1 MASKSKTYELAL
13 KIAGKVD
20 SSLKKSCLAAAKDVN
35 TLSASVQK
43 VSGKA
48 AKAMATATS
57 AAITAITVD
66 AAKKAIEFESTMADV
81 AKVVDGL
88 RDQNGAFTKSYYE
101 MSDALLNMSKNI
113 PMTADALGQIM
124 ASAGQAGIAS
134 EDLTKFTETAAKMG
148 VAFDTTAEQAGEWMA
163 TWRTALNLSQTQVT
177 ALGDQLNY
185 LGNTTS
191 ENVLKLSEVV
201 TRVGALGQTAGLSAG
216 EVAALAASMPG
227 VTAEISAT
235 GIKSM
240 MIAMTAGASAT
251 SNQAAVLQQL
261 GFTASDMANRMQTDA
276 KGAIIDLLGAIK
288 QLPAAEQTAALSQYF
303 GKESVSSIA
312 PLLKNLGYLQQQFA
326 KVGDAA
332 AYSGSM
338 EAEYAVRA
346 DTTANKLQLMQNK
359 LAALQVQIG
368 NKILPYVNDAL
379 DDLSA
384 NALPKAEK
392 TLGFIIPKVAKMLG
406 FMLEHSSALI
416 NIGLGITAVVGISKT
431 FKAVSTAYKGATA
444 AVKLLRAAQ
453 LKTKIATVALT
464 AQIRAH
470 TFAMKASA
478 AASKAAAKA
487 QKAFAAGMKFIKSP
501 VGIAVIAITAL
512 ITAGVWLYKN
522 WDTVKAKAAQLGAK
536 ISGIWTKINTAVT
549 TAIAAISSRFPALGA
564 VLSGLWKSVQDVWG
578 NIKAI
583 FSNIIGFIDNV
594 FSGNWSAAWGNIVA
608 IFGNVFGALAN
619 IAKAPINAV
628 ISVINMVL
636 SKINEMKI
644 SIPDWVPG
652 VGGKTLGFNIP
663 QIPMLATG
671 GIATAPT
678 LAMVGEGGEPEAV
691 LPLSK
696 LAQLL
701 DDWVKKPKPGSAG
714 GGDSIVF
721 SPVFNFYGGTPS
733 REEAM
738 EAGRVSFAEFKRLY
752 RRMKDEERRKQFSPA
767 KEGKG

>member
-101 MSDALLNMSKNI
+101 MSDALLNMSKSI

-163 TWRTALNLSQTQVT
+163 VWRTALNLSQTQVT

-191 ENVLKLSEVV
+191 ENALKLSEVV

-251 SNQAAVLQQL
+251 SKQAAVLQQL

-276 KGAIIDLLGAIK
+276 KGAIIDLLGTIK

-359 LAALQVQIG
+359 LAVLQVQIG

-392 TLGFIIPKVAKMLG
+392 TLGFIIPKVAKLLG

-453 LKTKIATVALT
+453 LKTKIATVAQT

-470 TFAMKASA
+470 TFAMRASA
-478 AASKAAAKA
+478 AASKAAAVA
-487 QKAFAAGMKFIKSP
+487 SKAFRAGLAFVTSP
-501 VGIAVIAITAL
+501 IGIAILAITAL
-512 ITAGVWLYKN
+512 IAAGVWLYKN

-594 FSGNWSAAWGNIVA
+594 FSGNWSAAWGNVVS
-608 IFGNVFGALAN
+608 IFGNVFGELAN

-701 DDWVKKPKPGSAG
+701 DDWDKKPKPGSAG
-714 GGDSIVF
+714 GGESIVF

-767 KEGKG
+767 

>member
-163 TWRTALNLSQTQVT
+163 TWRTALNLSQMQVT

-767 KEGKG
+767 

>member
-1 MASKSKTYELAL
+1 MANKSKTYELAL

-88 RDQNGAFTKSYYE
+88 RDENGAFTKSYYE
-101 MSDALLNMSKNI
+101 MSDALLNMSKSI

-134 EDLTKFTETAAKMG
+134 EDLAKFTETAAKMG
-148 VAFDTTAEQAGEWMA
+148 VAFDTTAEQAGDWMA

-191 ENVLKLSEVV
+191 ENALKLSEVV

-251 SNQAAVLQQL
+251 SKQAAVLQQL

-338 EAEYAVRA
+338 EEEYAVRA

-359 LAALQVQIG
+359 LAVLQVQIG

-392 TLGFIIPKVAKMLG
+392 TLGFIIPKVAKLLG

-453 LKTKIATVALT
+453 LKTKTATIALT
-464 AQIRAH
+464 AQTRAH
-470 TFAMKASA
+470 TFAMRASA
-478 AASKAAAKA
+478 AASKAAAVA
-487 QKAFAAGMKFIKSP
+487 SKAFRVGLAFVTSP
-501 VGIAVIAITAL
+501 IGIAILAITAL
-512 ITAGVWLYKN
+512 IAAGVWLYKN

-594 FSGNWSAAWGNIVA
+594 FSGNWSAAWGNVVS
-608 IFGNVFGALAN
+608 IFGNEFGALAN

-628 ISVINMVL
+628 ISIINMVL

-701 DDWVKKPKPGSAG
+701 DDWDKKPKPGSAG
-714 GGDSIVF
+714 GGESIVF

-767 KEGKG
+767 

>member
-66 AAKKAIEFESTMADV
+66 AAKKAIEFEGTMADV

-134 EDLTKFTETAAKMG
+134 EDLAKFTETAAKMG
-148 VAFDTTAEQAGEWMA
+148 VAFNTTAEQAGDWMA

-191 ENVLKLSEVV
+191 ENALKLSEVV

-251 SNQAAVLQQL
+251 SKQAAVLQQL

-359 LAALQVQIG
+359 LAVLQVQIG

-392 TLGFIIPKVAKMLG
+392 TLGFIIPKVAKLLG

-453 LKTKIATVALT
+453 LKTKTATIALT

-470 TFAMKASA
+470 TFAMRASA
-478 AASKAAAKA
+478 AASKAAAVA
-487 QKAFAAGMKFIKSP
+487 SKAFRAGLAFVTSP
-501 VGIAVIAITAL
+501 IGIAILAITAL
-512 ITAGVWLYKN
+512 IAAGVWLYKN

-594 FSGNWSAAWGNIVA
+594 FSGNWSAAWGNVVS
-608 IFGNVFGALAN
+608 IFGNVFGELAN

-701 DDWVKKPKPGSAG
+701 DDWDKKPKPSSAG
-714 GGDSIVF
+714 GGESIVF

-767 KEGKG
+767 

>member
-101 MSDALLNMSKNI
+101 MSDALLNMSKSI

-191 ENVLKLSEVV
+191 ENALKLSEVV

-251 SNQAAVLQQL
+251 SKQAAVLQQL

-326 KVGDAA
+326 KVGDAS

-359 LAALQVQIG
+359 LAVLQVQIG

-379 DDLSA
+379 DELSA
-384 NALPKAEK
+384 NVLPEVGAE
-392 TLGFIIPKVAKMLG
+392 LDVIVPNIINATKWLWD
-406 FMLEHSSALI
+406 HRSAVI
-416 NIGLGITAVVGISKT
+416 AVGIAIGGTVAISKGI
-431 FKAVSTAYKGATA
+431 STVTTIYKGATA

-453 LKTKIATVALT
+453 LKTKTATIALT

-470 TFAMKASA
+470 TFAMRASA
-478 AASKAAAKA
+478 AASKAAAVA
-487 QKAFAAGMKFIKSP
+487 SKAFRAGLAFVTSP
-501 VGIAVIAITAL
+501 IGIAILAITAL
-512 ITAGVWLYKN
+512 IAAGVWLYKN

-594 FSGNWSAAWGNIVA
+594 FSGNWSAAWGNVVS
-608 IFGNVFGALAN
+608 IFGNVFGELAN

-691 LPLSK
+691 LPLSQ

-701 DDWVKKPKPGSAG
+701 EDWEKKPKPGSAG
-714 GGDSIVF
+714 GGESIVF

-767 KEGKG
+767 

>member
-101 MSDALLNMSKNI
+101 MSDALLNMSKSI

-191 ENVLKLSEVV
+191 ENALKLSEVV

-251 SNQAAVLQQL
+251 SKQAAVLQQL

-359 LAALQVQIG
+359 LAVLQVQIG

-392 TLGFIIPKVAKMLG
+392 TLGFIIPKVAKLLG

-453 LKTKIATVALT
+453 LKTKTATIALT
-464 AQIRAH
+464 AQTRAH
-470 TFAMKASA
+470 TFAMRASA
-478 AASKAAAKA
+478 AASKAAAVA
-487 QKAFAAGMKFIKSP
+487 SKAFRAGLAFVTSP
-501 VGIAVIAITAL
+501 IGIAILAITAL
-512 ITAGVWLYKN
+512 IAAGVWLYKN

-594 FSGNWSAAWGNIVA
+594 FSGNWSAAWGNVVS
-608 IFGNVFGALAN
+608 IFGNVFGELAN

-701 DDWVKKPKPGSAG
+701 DDWDKKPKPSSAG
-714 GGDSIVF
+714 GGESIVF

-767 KEGKG
+767 

>member
-43 VSGKA
+43 TGRIA
-48 AKAMATATS
+48 AKAMAAVGTAV
-57 AAITAITVD
+57 ATV
-66 AAKKAIEFESTMADV
+66 AVASAKKAIEFESTMADV

-101 MSDALLNMSKNI
+101 MSDALLNMSKSI

-134 EDLTKFTETAAKMG
+134 EDLAKFTETAAKMG
-148 VAFDTTAEQAGEWMA
+148 VAFNTTAEQAGEWMA

-191 ENVLKLSEVV
+191 ENALKLSEVV

-251 SNQAAVLQQL
+251 SKQAAVLQQL
-261 GFTASDMANRMQTDA
+261 GFTVSDMANRMQTDA

-326 KVGDAA
+326 KVGDAS

-346 DTTANKLQLMQNK
+346 DTTANKLQLTQNK
-359 LAALQVQIG
+359 LAVLQVQIG

-379 DDLSA
+379 DELSA
-384 NALPKAEK
+384 NVLPEVGAE
-392 TLGFIIPKVAKMLG
+392 LDVIVPNIINATKWLWD
-406 FMLEHSSALI
+406 HRSAVI
-416 NIGLGITAVVGISKT
+416 AVGIAIGGTVAISKGI
-431 FKAVSTAYKGATA
+431 STVTTIYKGATA

-453 LKTKIATVALT
+453 LKTKIATIALT

-512 ITAGVWLYKN
+512 IAAGVWLYKN

-594 FSGNWSAAWGNIVA
+594 FSGNWSAAWGNVVS
-608 IFGNVFGALAN
+608 IFGNVFGELAN

-701 DDWVKKPKPGSAG
+701 DDWDKKPKPGSAG
-714 GGDSIVF
+714 GGESIVF

-767 KEGKG
+767 

>member
-101 MSDALLNMSKNI
+101 MSDALLNMSKSI

-134 EDLTKFTETAAKMG
+134 EDLAKFTETAAKMG
-148 VAFDTTAEQAGEWMA
+148 VAFNTTAEQAGEWMA
-163 TWRTALNLSQTQVT
+163 TWRTALNLSQTQVA

-191 ENVLKLSEVV
+191 ENALKLSEVV

-251 SNQAAVLQQL
+251 SKQAAVLQQL
-261 GFTASDMANRMQTDA
+261 GFTASDMANRMHMDA
-276 KGAIIDLLGAIK
+276 EGAIIDLLGAIK

-326 KVGDAA
+326 KVGDAS

-359 LAALQVQIG
+359 LAVLQVQIG

-392 TLGFIIPKVAKMLG
+392 TLGFIIPKVAKLLG

-453 LKTKIATVALT
+453 LKTKIATIALT
-464 AQIRAH
+464 AQTRAH
-470 TFAMKASA
+470 TFAMRANA
-478 AASKAAAKA
+478 AASKAAAVA
-487 QKAFAAGMKFIKSP
+487 SKAFRAGLAFVTSP
-501 VGIAVIAITAL
+501 IGIAILAITAL
-512 ITAGVWLYKN
+512 IAAGVWLYKN

-594 FSGNWSAAWGNIVA
+594 FSGNWSAAWGNVVS
-608 IFGNVFGALAN
+608 IFGNVFGELAN

-701 DDWVKKPKPGSAG
+701 DDWDKKSKPGSAG
-714 GGDSIVF
+714 GGESIVF
-721 SPVFNFYGGTPS
+721 SPMFNFYGGTPS

-767 KEGKG
+767 

>member
-43 VSGKA
+43 TGRIA
-48 AKAMATATS
+48 AKAMAAVGTAV
-57 AAITAITVD
+57 ATV
-66 AAKKAIEFESTMADV
+66 AVASAKKAIEFESTMADV

-88 RDQNGAFTKSYYE
+88 RNQNGAFTKSYYE

-134 EDLTKFTETAAKMG
+134 EDLAKFTETAAKMG

-251 SNQAAVLQQL
+251 SKQAAVLQQL

-326 KVGDAA
+326 KVGDAS

-359 LAALQVQIG
+359 LAVLQVQIG

-379 DDLSA
+379 DELSA
-384 NALPKAEK
+384 NVLPEVGAE
-392 TLGFIIPKVAKMLG
+392 LDVIVPNIINATKWLWD
-406 FMLEHSSALI
+406 HRSAVI
-416 NIGLGITAVVGISKT
+416 AVGIAIGGTVAISKGI
-431 FKAVSTAYKGATA
+431 STVTTIYKGATA

-453 LKTKIATVALT
+453 LKTKTATIALT

-470 TFAMKASA
+470 TFAMRASA
-478 AASKAAAKA
+478 AASKAAAVA
-487 QKAFAAGMKFIKSP
+487 SKAFRAGLAFVTSP
-501 VGIAVIAITAL
+501 IGIAILAITAL
-512 ITAGVWLYKN
+512 IAAGVWLYKN

-594 FSGNWSAAWGNIVA
+594 FSGNWSAAWGNVVS
-608 IFGNVFGALAN
+608 IFGNVFGELAN

-701 DDWVKKPKPGSAG
+701 DDWEKKPKPGSAG
-714 GGDSIVF
+714 GGESIVF

-767 KEGKG
+767 

>member
-43 VSGKA
+43 TGRIA
-48 AKAMATATS
+48 AKAMAAVGTAV
-57 AAITAITVD
+57 ATV
-66 AAKKAIEFESTMADV
+66 AVASAKKAIEFESTMADV

-101 MSDALLNMSKNI
+101 MSDALLNMSKSI

-191 ENVLKLSEVV
+191 ENALKLSEVV

-251 SNQAAVLQQL
+251 SKQATVLQQL

-288 QLPAAEQTAALSQYF
+288 KLPAAEQTAALSQYF

-312 PLLKNLGYLQQQFA
+312 PLLKNLDYLQQQFA

-359 LAALQVQIG
+359 LAVLQVQIG

-379 DDLSA
+379 DELSA
-384 NALPKAEK
+384 NVLPEVGAE
-392 TLGFIIPKVAKMLG
+392 LDVIVPNIINATKWLW
-406 FMLEHSSALI
+406 EHRSAVI
-416 NIGLGITAVVGISKT
+416 AVGIAIGGTVAISKGI
-431 FKAVSTAYKGATA
+431 STVTTIYKGATA

-512 ITAGVWLYKN
+512 IAAGVWLYKN

-594 FSGNWSAAWGNIVA
+594 FSGNWSAAWGNVVS
-608 IFGNVFGALAN
+608 IFGNVFGELAN

-644 SIPDWVPG
+644 SIPDWVPV

-701 DDWVKKPKPGSAG
+701 DDWEKKPKPGSAG
-714 GGDSIVF
+714 GGESIVF

-733 REEAM
+733 REEAI

-767 KEGKG
+767 

>member
-88 RDQNGAFTKSYYE
+88 RDENGAFTKSYYE
-101 MSDALLNMSKNI
+101 MSDALLNMSKSI

-134 EDLTKFTETAAKMG
+134 EDLAKFTETAAKMG
-148 VAFDTTAEQAGEWMA
+148 VAFDTTAEQAGDWMA

-191 ENVLKLSEVV
+191 ENALKLSEVV

-251 SNQAAVLQQL
+251 SKQAAVLQQL

-326 KVGDAA
+326 KVGDAT

-359 LAALQVQIG
+359 LAVLQVQIG

-392 TLGFIIPKVAKMLG
+392 TLGFIIPKVAKLLG
-406 FMLEHSSALI
+406 FMLEHSSALL

-453 LKTKIATVALT
+453 LKTKTATIALT
-464 AQIRAH
+464 AQTRAH
-470 TFAMKASA
+470 TFAMRASA
-478 AASKAAAKA
+478 AASKAAAVA
-487 QKAFAAGMKFIKSP
+487 SKAFRAGLAFVTSP
-501 VGIAVIAITAL
+501 IGIAILAITAL
-512 ITAGVWLYKN
+512 IAAGVWLYKN

-594 FSGNWSAAWGNIVA
+594 FSGNWSAAWGNVVS
-608 IFGNVFGALAN
+608 IFGNLFGELAN

-701 DDWVKKPKPGSAG
+701 DDWDKKPKPGSAG
-714 GGDSIVF
+714 GGESIVF

-767 KEGKG
+767 

>member
-43 VSGKA
+43 TGRIA
-48 AKAMATATS
+48 AKAMAAVGTAV
-57 AAITAITVD
+57 ATV
-66 AAKKAIEFESTMADV
+66 AVASAKKAIEFESTMADV

-101 MSDALLNMSKNI
+101 MSDALLNMSKSI

-148 VAFDTTAEQAGEWMA
+148 VAFDTTAEQAGDWMA

-191 ENVLKLSEVV
+191 ENALKLSEVV

-251 SNQAAVLQQL
+251 SKQAAVLQQL

-326 KVGDAA
+326 KVGDAT

-359 LAALQVQIG
+359 LAVLQVQIG

-379 DDLSA
+379 DELSA

-392 TLGFIIPKVAKMLG
+392 TLGFIIPKVAKLLG

-453 LKTKIATVALT
+453 LKTKTATIALT
-464 AQIRAH
+464 AQTRAH
-470 TFAMKASA
+470 TFAMRASA
-478 AASKAAAKA
+478 AASKAAAVA
-487 QKAFAAGMKFIKSP
+487 SKAFRAGLAFVTSP
-501 VGIAVIAITAL
+501 IGIAILAITAL
-512 ITAGVWLYKN
+512 IAAGVWLYKN

-594 FSGNWSAAWGNIVA
+594 FSGNWSAAWGNVVS
-608 IFGNVFGALAN
+608 IFGNVFGELAN

-652 VGGKTLGFNIP
+652 VSGKTLGFNIP

-701 DDWVKKPKPGSAG
+701 DDWEKKPKPGSAG
-714 GGDSIVF
+714 GGESIVF

-767 KEGKG
+767 

>member
-101 MSDALLNMSKNI
+101 MSDALLNMSKSI

-191 ENVLKLSEVV
+191 ENALKLSEVV

-251 SNQAAVLQQL
+251 SKQAAVLQQL

-359 LAALQVQIG
+359 LAVLQVQIG

-392 TLGFIIPKVAKMLG
+392 TLGFIIPKVAKLLG

-453 LKTKIATVALT
+453 LKTKISTVALT
-464 AQIRAH
+464 AQTRAH
-470 TFAMKASA
+470 TFAMRASA
-478 AASKAAAKA
+478 AASKAAAVA
-487 QKAFAAGMKFIKSP
+487 SKAFRAGLAFVTSP
-501 VGIAVIAITAL
+501 IGIAILAITAL
-512 ITAGVWLYKN
+512 IAAGVWLYKN

-594 FSGNWSAAWGNIVA
+594 FSGNWSAAWGNVVS
-608 IFGNVFGALAN
+608 IFGNVFGELAN

-701 DDWVKKPKPGSAG
+701 DDWDKKPKPGPAG
-714 GGDSIVF
+714 GGESIVF

-767 KEGKG
+767 

>member
-43 VSGKA
+43 VSSKV

-101 MSDALLNMSKNI
+101 MSDALLNMSKSI

-134 EDLTKFTETAAKMG
+134 EDLAKFTETAAKMG

-191 ENVLKLSEVV
+191 ENALKLSEVV

-251 SNQAAVLQQL
+251 SKQAAVLQQL

-326 KVGDAA
+326 KVGDAT

-359 LAALQVQIG
+359 LAVLQVQIG

-392 TLGFIIPKVAKMLG
+392 TLGFIIPKVAKLLG

-453 LKTKIATVALT
+453 LKTKISTVALT
-464 AQIRAH
+464 AQTKAH

-478 AASKAAAKA
+478 AASKAAAVA
-487 QKAFAAGMKFIKSP
+487 SKAFRAGLAFVTSP
-501 VGIAVIAITAL
+501 IGIAILAITAL
-512 ITAGVWLYKN
+512 IAAGVWLYKN

-594 FSGNWSAAWGNIVA
+594 FSGNWSAAWGNVVS
-608 IFGNVFGALAN
+608 IFGNEFGALAN

-663 QIPMLATG
+663 QIPMLAAG

-701 DDWVKKPKPGSAG
+701 DDWEKKPKPDSAG
-714 GGDSIVF
+714 GGESIVF

-767 KEGKG
+767 

>member
-43 VSGKA
+43 VSSKV

-101 MSDALLNMSKNI
+101 MSDALLNMSKSI

-134 EDLTKFTETAAKMG
+134 EDLAKFTETAAKMG
-148 VAFDTTAEQAGEWMA
+148 VAFDTTAEQAGDWMA

-191 ENVLKLSEVV
+191 ENALKLSEVV

-251 SNQAAVLQQL
+251 SKQAAVLQQL

-326 KVGDAA
+326 KVGDAT

-359 LAALQVQIG
+359 LAVLQVQIG

-392 TLGFIIPKVAKMLG
+392 TLGFIIPKVAKLLG

-444 AVKLLRAAQ
+444 AIKLMRAAMIKN
-453 LKTKIATVALT
+453 KTTTTALT
-464 AQIRAH
+464 VYTKRH
-470 TFAMKASA
+470 TLAMKASA
-478 AASKAAAKA
+478 AASKAAAVA
-487 QKAFAAGMKFIKSP
+487 SKAFRAGLAFVTSP
-501 VGIAVIAITAL
+501 IGIAILAITAL
-512 ITAGVWLYKN
+512 IAAGVWLYKN

-578 NIKAI
+578 NIKDI

-594 FSGNWSAAWGNIVA
+594 FSGNWSAAWGNVVS
-608 IFGNVFGALAN
+608 IFGNEFGALAN

-701 DDWVKKPKPGSAG
+701 DDWEKKPKPDSAG
-714 GGDSIVF
+714 GGESIVF

-767 KEGKG
+767 

>member
-652 VGGKTLGFNIP
+652 VGGKTLCFNIP

-767 KEGKG
+767 

>member
-101 MSDALLNMSKNI
+101 MSDALLNMSKSI

-134 EDLTKFTETAAKMG
+134 EDLAKFTETAAKMG

-163 TWRTALNLSQTQVT
+163 TWRTALNLSQTQVA

-191 ENVLKLSEVV
+191 ENALKLSEVV

-240 MIAMTAGASAT
+240 TIAMTAGASAT
-251 SNQAAVLQQL
+251 SKQAAVLQQL

-326 KVGDAA
+326 KVGDAS

-359 LAALQVQIG
+359 LAVLQVQIG

-392 TLGFIIPKVAKMLG
+392 TLGFIIPKVAKLLG

-444 AVKLLRAAQ
+444 AVRLLRAAQ
-453 LKTKIATVALT
+453 LKTKTATIALT
-464 AQIRAH
+464 AQTRAH
-470 TFAMKASA
+470 TFAMRASA
-478 AASKAAAKA
+478 AASKAAAVA
-487 QKAFAAGMKFIKSP
+487 SKAFRAGLAFVTSP
-501 VGIAVIAITAL
+501 IGIAVVAITAL
-512 ITAGVWLYKN
+512 IAAGVWLYKN

-536 ISGIWTKINTAVT
+536 ISAIWTKIDSAVT
-549 TAIAAISSRFPALGA
+549 TAITAISSRFPVLGA
-564 VLSGLWKSVQDVWG
+564 VLSGLWKSVQDVWN
-578 NIKAI
+578 NIQAI

-594 FSGNWSAAWGNIVA
+594 FSGNWSAAWENVVA

-701 DDWVKKPKPGSAG
+701 DDWDKKPKPSSAG
-714 GGDSIVF
+714 GGESIVF

-752 RRMKDEERRKQFSPA
+752 QRMKNEERRKQFSPA
-767 KEGKG
+767 L

>member
-113 PMTADALGQIM
+113 PMTADVLGQIM

-134 EDLTKFTETAAKMG
+134 EDLAKFTETAAKMG

-163 TWRTALNLSQTQVT
+163 TWRTALNLSQTQVA

-191 ENVLKLSEVV
+191 ENALKLSEVV

-251 SNQAAVLQQL
+251 SKQAAVLQQL
-261 GFTASDMANRMQTDA
+261 GFTVSDMANRMQTDA

-359 LAALQVQIG
+359 LAVLQVQIG

-392 TLGFIIPKVAKMLG
+392 TLGFIIPKVAKLLG

-453 LKTKIATVALT
+453 LKTKTATIALT
-464 AQIRAH
+464 AQTRAH
-470 TFAMKASA
+470 TFAMRASA
-478 AASKAAAKA
+478 AASKAAAVA
-487 QKAFAAGMKFIKSP
+487 SKAFRAGLAFVTSP
-501 VGIAVIAITAL
+501 IGIAILAITAL
-512 ITAGVWLYKN
+512 IAAGVWLYKN

-594 FSGNWSAAWGNIVA
+594 FSGNWSAAWGNVVS
-608 IFGNVFGALAN
+608 IFGNVFGELAN

-701 DDWVKKPKPGSAG
+701 DDWDKKPKPSSAG
-714 GGDSIVF
+714 GGESIVF

-767 KEGKG
+767 

>member
-20 SSLKKSCLAAAKDVN
+20 GSLKKSCLAAAKDVN

-134 EDLTKFTETAAKMG
+134 EDLAKFTETAAKMG

-163 TWRTALNLSQTQVT
+163 TWRTALNLSQTQVA

-191 ENVLKLSEVV
+191 ENALKLSEVV

-251 SNQAAVLQQL
+251 SKQAAVLQQL

-326 KVGDAA
+326 KVGDAS

-359 LAALQVQIG
+359 LAVLQVQIG

-392 TLGFIIPKVAKMLG
+392 TLGFIIPKVAKLLG

-453 LKTKIATVALT
+453 LKTKIATIALT

-512 ITAGVWLYKN
+512 IAAGVWLYKN

-594 FSGNWSAAWGNIVA
+594 FSGNWSAAWGNVVS
-608 IFGNVFGALAN
+608 IFGNVFGELAN

-701 DDWVKKPKPGSAG
+701 DDWEKKPKPGSAG
-714 GGDSIVF
+714 GGESIVF

-767 KEGKG
+767 

>member
-43 VSGKA
+43 TGRIA
-48 AKAMATATS
+48 AKAMAAVGTAV
-57 AAITAITVD
+57 ATV
-66 AAKKAIEFESTMADV
+66 AVASAKKAIEFESTMADV

-101 MSDALLNMSKNI
+101 MSDALLNMSKSI

-191 ENVLKLSEVV
+191 ENALKLSEVV

-251 SNQAAVLQQL
+251 SKQATVLQQL

-288 QLPAAEQTAALSQYF
+288 KLPAAEQTAAL
-303 GKESVSSIA
+303 
-312 PLLKNLGYLQQQFA
+312 LKNLDYLQQQFA

-359 LAALQVQIG
+359 LAVLQVQIG

-379 DDLSA
+379 DELSA
-384 NALPKAEK
+384 NVLPEVGAE
-392 TLGFIIPKVAKMLG
+392 LDVIVPNIINATKWLW
-406 FMLEHSSALI
+406 EHRSAVI
-416 NIGLGITAVVGISKT
+416 AVGIAIGGTVAISKGI
-431 FKAVSTAYKGATA
+431 STVTTIYKGATA

-453 LKTKIATVALT
+453 LKTKIETVALT

-512 ITAGVWLYKN
+512 IAAGVWLYKN

-594 FSGNWSAAWGNIVA
+594 FSGNWSAAWGNVVS
-608 IFGNVFGALAN
+608 IFGNVFGELAN

-644 SIPDWVPG
+644 SIPDWVPV

-701 DDWVKKPKPGSAG
+701 DDWEKKPKPGSAG
-714 GGDSIVF
+714 GGESIVF

-733 REEAM
+733 REEAI

-767 KEGKG
+767 

>member
-101 MSDALLNMSKNI
+101 MSDALLNMSKSI

-163 TWRTALNLSQTQVT
+163 VWRTALNLSQTQVT

-191 ENVLKLSEVV
+191 ENALKLSEVV

-251 SNQAAVLQQL
+251 SKQAAVLQQL

-359 LAALQVQIG
+359 LAVLQVQIG

-392 TLGFIIPKVAKMLG
+392 TLGFIIPKVAKLLG

-464 AQIRAH
+464 AQSRAH

-512 ITAGVWLYKN
+512 IAAGVWLYKN

-594 FSGNWSAAWGNIVA
+594 FSGNWSAAWGNVVA

-652 VGGKTLGFNIP
+652 VGGKTLGFNLP

-701 DDWVKKPKPGSAG
+701 DDWDKKPKPGSAG
-714 GGDSIVF
+714 GGESIVF

-752 RRMKDEERRKQFSPA
+752 RRMQDEERRKQFSPA
-767 KEGKG
+767 

>member
-88 RDQNGAFTKSYYE
+88 RDENGAFTKSYYE
-101 MSDALLNMSKNI
+101 MSDALLNMSKSI

-134 EDLTKFTETAAKMG
+134 EDLAKFTETAAKMG

-191 ENVLKLSEVV
+191 ENALKLSEVV

-251 SNQAAVLQQL
+251 SKQAAVLQQL

-276 KGAIIDLLGAIK
+276 KGAIIDLLGTIK

-326 KVGDAA
+326 KVGDAS

-346 DTTANKLQLMQNK
+346 DTTTNKLQLMQNK
-359 LAALQVQIG
+359 LAVLQVQIG

-392 TLGFIIPKVAKMLG
+392 TLGFIIPKAAKLLG

-453 LKTKIATVALT
+453 LKTKISTVALT
-464 AQIRAH
+464 AQTKAH

-478 AASKAAAKA
+478 AASKAAAVA
-487 QKAFAAGMKFIKSP
+487 SKAFRAGLAFVTSP
-501 VGIAVIAITAL
+501 IGIAILAITAL
-512 ITAGVWLYKN
+512 IAAGVWLYKN

-594 FSGNWSAAWGNIVA
+594 FSGNWSAAWGNVVS
-608 IFGNVFGALAN
+608 IFGNVFGELAN

-701 DDWVKKPKPGSAG
+701 DDWEKKPKPGSAG
-714 GGDSIVF
+714 GGESIVF

-767 KEGKG
+767 

>member
-134 EDLTKFTETAAKMG
+134 EDLAKFTETAAKMG

-163 TWRTALNLSQTQVT
+163 TWRTALNLSQTQVA

-191 ENVLKLSEVV
+191 ENALKLSEVV

-251 SNQAAVLQQL
+251 SKQAAVLQQL
-261 GFTASDMANRMQTDA
+261 GFTVSDMANRMQTDA
-276 KGAIIDLLGAIK
+276 KGAIIDFLGAIK

-326 KVGDAA
+326 KVGDAS

-359 LAALQVQIG
+359 LAVLQVQIG

-379 DDLSA
+379 DELSA
-384 NALPKAEK
+384 NVLPKVEK
-392 TLGFIIPKVAKMLG
+392 TLGFIIPKVAKLLG

-453 LKTKIATVALT
+453 LKTKTATIALT
-464 AQIRAH
+464 AQTRAH
-470 TFAMKASA
+470 TFAMRASA
-478 AASKAAAKA
+478 AASKAAAVA
-487 QKAFAAGMKFIKSP
+487 SKAFRAGLAFVTSP
-501 VGIAVIAITAL
+501 IGIAILAITAL
-512 ITAGVWLYKN
+512 IAAGVWLYKN

-594 FSGNWSAAWGNIVA
+594 FSGNWSAAWGNVVS
-608 IFGNVFGALAN
+608 IFGNVFGELAN

-701 DDWVKKPKPGSAG
+701 DDWDKKPKPGSAG
-714 GGDSIVF
+714 GGESIVF

-767 KEGKG
+767 

>member
-48 AKAMATATS
+48 AKAMATATR
-57 AAITAITVD
+57 AAITAITVA

-101 MSDALLNMSKNI
+101 MSDALLNMSKSI

-134 EDLTKFTETAAKMG
+134 EDLAKFTETAAKRG
-148 VAFDTTAEQAGEWMA
+148 VAFNTTAEQAGDWMA

-191 ENVLKLSEVV
+191 ENALKLSEVV

-251 SNQAAVLQQL
+251 SKQAAVLQQL

-276 KGAIIDLLGAIK
+276 KGAIIDLLGTIK

-326 KVGDAA
+326 KVGDAS

-359 LAALQVQIG
+359 LAVLQVRIG

-392 TLGFIIPKVAKMLG
+392 TLAVINPKVAKLLG

-453 LKTKIATVALT
+453 LKTKTATIALT
-464 AQIRAH
+464 AQTRAH
-470 TFAMKASA
+470 TFAMRASA
-478 AASKAAAKA
+478 AASKAAAVA
-487 QKAFAAGMKFIKSP
+487 SKAFRAGLAFVTSP
-501 VGIAVIAITAL
+501 IGIAILAITAL
-512 ITAGVWLYKN
+512 IAAGVWLYKN

-594 FSGNWSAAWGNIVA
+594 FSGNWSAAWGNVVS
-608 IFGNVFGALAN
+608 IFGNVFGELAN

-701 DDWVKKPKPGSAG
+701 DDWEKKPKPGSAG
-714 GGDSIVF
+714 GGESIVF

-767 KEGKG
+767 

>member
-134 EDLTKFTETAAKMG
+134 EDLAKFTETAAKMG

-251 SNQAAVLQQL
+251 SQQAAVLQQL

-392 TLGFIIPKVAKMLG
+392 TLGFIIPKVAKLLG

-453 LKTKIATVALT
+453 LKTKISTIALT
-464 AQIRAH
+464 AQTRAH
-470 TFAMKASA
+470 TFAMRASA
-478 AASKAAAKA
+478 AASKAAAVA
-487 QKAFAAGMKFIKSP
+487 SKAFRAGLAFVTSP
-501 VGIAVIAITAL
+501 IGIAILAITAL
-512 ITAGVWLYKN
+512 ISAGVWLYKN

-549 TAIAAISSRFPALGA
+549 TAIAAISSRVRELLGA
-564 VLSGLWKSVQDVWG
+564 VLPGLWKSVQDVWG

-594 FSGNWSAAWGNIVA
+594 FSGNWSAAWGNVVS

-652 VGGKTLGFNIP
+652 VGGKTLGFNLP

-701 DDWVKKPKPGSAG
+701 DDWEKKPKPGSAG

-767 KEGKG
+767 

>member
-134 EDLTKFTETAAKMG
+134 EDLAKFTETAAKMG

-163 TWRTALNLSQTQVT
+163 TWRTALNLSQTQVA

-191 ENVLKLSEVV
+191 ENALKLSEVV

-251 SNQAAVLQQL
+251 SKQAAVLQQL

-326 KVGDAA
+326 KVGDAS

-359 LAALQVQIG
+359 LAVLQVQIG

-392 TLGFIIPKVAKMLG
+392 TLGFIIPKVAKLLG

-453 LKTKIATVALT
+453 LKTKTATIALT
-464 AQIRAH
+464 AQTRAH

-512 ITAGVWLYKN
+512 IAAGVWLYKN

-594 FSGNWSAAWGNIVA
+594 FSGNWSAAWGNVVS
-608 IFGNVFGALAN
+608 IFGNLFGELAN

-701 DDWVKKPKPGSAG
+701 DDWDKKPKPGSAG
-714 GGDSIVF
+714 GGESIVF

-767 KEGKG
+767 

>member
-101 MSDALLNMSKNI
+101 MSDALLNMSKSI

-134 EDLTKFTETAAKMG
+134 EDLAKFTETAAKMG
-148 VAFDTTAEQAGEWMA
+148 VAFDTTAEQAGDWMA

-191 ENVLKLSEVV
+191 ENALKLSEVV

-251 SNQAAVLQQL
+251 SKQAAVLQQL

-359 LAALQVQIG
+359 LAVLQVQIG

-392 TLGFIIPKVAKMLG
+392 TLGFIIPKVAKLTG
-406 FMLEHSSALI
+406 FLLEHSSALL

-453 LKTKIATVALT
+453 LKTKTATIALT
-464 AQIRAH
+464 AQSRAH
-470 TFAMKASA
+470 TFAMRASA
-478 AASKAAAKA
+478 AASKAAAVA
-487 QKAFAAGMKFIKSP
+487 SKAFRAGLAFVTSP
-501 VGIAVIAITAL
+501 IGIAILAITAL
-512 ITAGVWLYKN
+512 IAAGVWLYKN

-594 FSGNWSAAWGNIVA
+594 FSGNWSAAWGNVVS
-608 IFGNVFGALAN
+608 IFGNEFGALAN

-628 ISVINMVL
+628 ISVINMAL

-701 DDWVKKPKPGSAG
+701 DDWEKKPKPGSAG
-714 GGDSIVF
+714 GGESIVF

-767 KEGKG
+767 

>member
-101 MSDALLNMSKNI
+101 MSDALLNMSKSI

-191 ENVLKLSEVV
+191 ENALKLSEVV

-251 SNQAAVLQQL
+251 SKQAAVLQQL

-326 KVGDAA
+326 KVGDAS

-359 LAALQVQIG
+359 LAVLQVQIG

-379 DDLSA
+379 DELSA
-384 NALPKAEK
+384 NVLPEVGAE
-392 TLGFIIPKVAKMLG
+392 LD
-406 FMLEHSSALI
+406 
-416 NIGLGITAVVGISKT
+416 
-431 FKAVSTAYKGATA
+431 
-444 AVKLLRAAQ
+444 
-453 LKTKIATVALT
+453 
-464 AQIRAH
+464 
-470 TFAMKASA
+470 
-478 AASKAAAKA
+478 
-487 QKAFAAGMKFIKSP
+487 
-501 VGIAVIAITAL
+501 VI
-512 ITAGVWLYKN
+512 V
-522 WDTVKAKAAQLGAK
+522 
-536 ISGIWTKINTAVT
+536 
-549 TAIAAISSRFPALGA
+549 P
-564 VLSGLWKSVQDVWG
+564 
-578 NIKAI
+578 
-583 FSNIIGFIDNV
+583 NII
-594 FSGNWSAAWGNIVA
+594 
-608 IFGNVFGALAN
+608 
-619 IAKAPINAV
+619 NATKW
-628 ISVINMVL
+628 L
-636 SKINEMKI
+636 
-644 SIPDWVPG
+644 
-652 VGGKTLGFNIP
+652 
-663 QIPMLATG
+663 
-671 GIATAPT
+671 
-678 LAMVGEGGEPEAV
+678 
-691 LPLSK
+691 
-696 LAQLL
+696 
-701 DDWVKKPKPGSAG
+701 
-714 GGDSIVF
+714 
-721 SPVFNFYGGTPS
+721 
-733 REEAM
+733 
-738 EAGRVSFAEFKRLY
+738 
-752 RRMKDEERRKQFSPA
+752 
-767 KEGKG
+767 

>member
-101 MSDALLNMSKNI
+101 MSDALLNMSKSI

-191 ENVLKLSEVV
+191 ENALKLSEVV

-251 SNQAAVLQQL
+251 SKQAAVLQQL

-359 LAALQVQIG
+359 LAVLQVQIG

-392 TLGFIIPKVAKMLG
+392 TLGFIIPKVAKLLG

-453 LKTKIATVALT
+453 LKTKISTVALT
-464 AQIRAH
+464 AQTRAH
-470 TFAMKASA
+470 TFAMRASA
-478 AASKAAAKA
+478 AASKAAAVA
-487 QKAFAAGMKFIKSP
+487 SKAFRAGLAFVTSP
-501 VGIAVIAITAL
+501 IGIAILAITAL
-512 ITAGVWLYKN
+512 IAAGVWLYKN

-594 FSGNWSAAWGNIVA
+594 FSGNWSAAWGNVVS
-608 IFGNVFGALAN
+608 IFGNVFGELAN

-701 DDWVKKPKPGSAG
+701 DDWEKKPKPGSAG
-714 GGDSIVF
+714 GGESIVF

-767 KEGKG
+767 

>member
-101 MSDALLNMSKNI
+101 MSDALLNMSKSI

-191 ENVLKLSEVV
+191 ENALKLSEVV

-261 GFTASDMANRMQTDA
+261 GFTVSDMANRMQTDA

-359 LAALQVQIG
+359 LAVLQVQIG

-392 TLGFIIPKVAKMLG
+392 TLGFIIPKVAKLLG

-453 LKTKIATVALT
+453 LKTKIATVAQT

-470 TFAMKASA
+470 TFAMRASA
-478 AASKAAAKA
+478 AASKAAAVA
-487 QKAFAAGMKFIKSP
+487 SKAFRAGLAFVTSP
-501 VGIAVIAITAL
+501 IGIAILAITAL
-512 ITAGVWLYKN
+512 IAAGVWLYKN

-594 FSGNWSAAWGNIVA
+594 FSGNWSAAWGNVVS
-608 IFGNVFGALAN
+608 IFGNVFGELAN

-701 DDWVKKPKPGSAG
+701 DDWDKKPKPGSAG
-714 GGDSIVF
+714 GGESIVF

-767 KEGKG
+767 

>member
-88 RDQNGAFTKSYYE
+88 RDENGAFTKSYYE
-101 MSDALLNMSKNI
+101 MSDALLNMSKSI

-134 EDLTKFTETAAKMG
+134 EDLAKFTETAAKMG
-148 VAFDTTAEQAGEWMA
+148 VAFDTTAEQAGDWMA

-191 ENVLKLSEVV
+191 ENALKLSEVV

-251 SNQAAVLQQL
+251 SKQAAVLQQL

-326 KVGDAA
+326 KVGDAT

-359 LAALQVQIG
+359 LAVLQVQIG

-392 TLGFIIPKVAKMLG
+392 TLGFIIPKVAKLLG

-453 LKTKIATVALT
+453 LKTKTATIALT
-464 AQIRAH
+464 AQTRAH
-470 TFAMKASA
+470 TFAMRASA
-478 AASKAAAKA
+478 AASKAAAVA
-487 QKAFAAGMKFIKSP
+487 SKAFRAGLAFVTSP
-501 VGIAVIAITAL
+501 IGIAILAITAL
-512 ITAGVWLYKN
+512 IAAGVWLYKN

-549 TAIAAISSRFPALGA
+549 TAIAAIFSRFPALGA

-594 FSGNWSAAWGNIVA
+594 FSGNWSAAWGNVVS
-608 IFGNVFGALAN
+608 IFGNVFGELAN

-701 DDWVKKPKPGSAG
+701 DDWDKKPKPGSAG
-714 GGDSIVF
+714 GGESIVF

-767 KEGKG
+767 

>member
-66 AAKKAIEFESTMADV
+66 AAKKAIEFEGTMADV

-88 RDQNGAFTKSYYE
+88 RDENGAFTKSYYE
-101 MSDALLNMSKNI
+101 MSDALLNMSKSI

-134 EDLTKFTETAAKMG
+134 EDLAKFTETAAKMG

-163 TWRTALNLSQTQVT
+163 TWRTALNLSQTQVA

-191 ENVLKLSEVV
+191 ENALKLSEVV

-251 SNQAAVLQQL
+251 SKQAAVLQQL

-288 QLPAAEQTAALSQYF
+288 QLPSAEQTAALSQYF

-326 KVGDAA
+326 KVGDAE

-359 LAALQVQIG
+359 LAVLQVQIG

-392 TLGFIIPKVAKMLG
+392 TLGFIIPKVAKLLG

-431 FKAVSTAYKGATA
+431 FKAVSTAYKGVTA

-453 LKTKIATVALT
+453 LKTKTATIALT
-464 AQIRAH
+464 AQTRAH
-470 TFAMKASA
+470 TFAMRASA

-594 FSGNWSAAWGNIVA
+594 FSGNWSAAWGNVVS
-608 IFGNVFGALAN
+608 IFGNVFGELAN

-701 DDWVKKPKPGSAG
+701 DDWDKKPKPGSAG
-714 GGDSIVF
+714 GGESIVF

-767 KEGKG
+767 

>member
-134 EDLTKFTETAAKMG
+134 EDLAKFTETAAKMG

-251 SNQAAVLQQL
+251 SQQAAVLQQL

-392 TLGFIIPKVAKMLG
+392 TLGFIIPKVAKLLG

-453 LKTKIATVALT
+453 LKTKISTIALT
-464 AQIRAH
+464 AQTRAH
-470 TFAMKASA
+470 TFAMRASA
-478 AASKAAAKA
+478 AASKAAAVA
-487 QKAFAAGMKFIKSP
+487 SKAFRAGLTFVTSP
-501 VGIAVIAITAL
+501 IGIAILAITAL
-512 ITAGVWLYKN
+512 ISAGVWLYKN

-594 FSGNWSAAWGNIVA
+594 FSGNWSAAWGNVVS
-608 IFGNVFGALAN
+608 IFGNVFGELPN

-701 DDWVKKPKPGSAG
+701 DDWDKKPKPGSAG
-714 GGDSIVF
+714 GGESIVF

-767 KEGKG
+767 

>member
-66 AAKKAIEFESTMADV
+66 AAKKAIEFEGTMADV

-88 RDQNGAFTKSYYE
+88 RDENGAFTKSYYE
-101 MSDALLNMSKNI
+101 MSDALLNMSKSI

-134 EDLTKFTETAAKMG
+134 EDLAKFTETAAKMG

-163 TWRTALNLSQTQVT
+163 TWRTALNLSQTQVA

-191 ENVLKLSEVV
+191 ENALKLSEVV

-251 SNQAAVLQQL
+251 SKQAAVLQQL

-288 QLPAAEQTAALSQYF
+288 QLPSAEQTAALSQYF

-326 KVGDAA
+326 KVGDAE

-359 LAALQVQIG
+359 LAVLQVQIG

-392 TLGFIIPKVAKMLG
+392 TLGFIIPKVAKLLG

-431 FKAVSTAYKGATA
+431 FKAVSTAYKGVTA

-453 LKTKIATVALT
+453 LKTKTATIALT
-464 AQIRAH
+464 AQTRAH
-470 TFAMKASA
+470 TFAMRASA
-478 AASKAAAKA
+478 AASKAAAVA
-487 QKAFAAGMKFIKSP
+487 SKAFRAGLAFVTSP
-501 VGIAVIAITAL
+501 IGIAILAITAL
-512 ITAGVWLYKN
+512 IAAGVWLYKN

-594 FSGNWSAAWGNIVA
+594 FSGNWSAAWGNVVS
-608 IFGNVFGALAN
+608 IFGNVFGELAN

-701 DDWVKKPKPGSAG
+701 DDWDKKPKPGSAG
-714 GGDSIVF
+714 GGESIVF

-752 RRMKDEERRKQFSPA
+752 RRMKEEERRKQFSTA
-767 KEGKG
+767 

>member
-43 VSGKA
+43 VSSKV
-48 AKAMATATS
+48 AKATATATS

-101 MSDALLNMSKNI
+101 MSDALLNMSKSI

-134 EDLTKFTETAAKMG
+134 EDLAKFTETAAKMG
-148 VAFDTTAEQAGEWMA
+148 VAFDTTAEQAGDWMA

-191 ENVLKLSEVV
+191 ENALKLSEVV

-251 SNQAAVLQQL
+251 SKQAAVLQQL

-326 KVGDAA
+326 KVGDAS

-359 LAALQVQIG
+359 LAVLQVQIG

-379 DDLSA
+379 DELSA

-392 TLGFIIPKVAKMLG
+392 TLGFIIPKVAKLLG

-453 LKTKIATVALT
+453 LKTKTATIALT

-470 TFAMKASA
+470 TFAMRASA
-478 AASKAAAKA
+478 AASKAAAVA
-487 QKAFAAGMKFIKSP
+487 SKAFRAGLAFVTSP
-501 VGIAVIAITAL
+501 IGIAILAITAL
-512 ITAGVWLYKN
+512 IAAGVWLYKN

-594 FSGNWSAAWGNIVA
+594 FSGNWSAAWGNVVS
-608 IFGNVFGALAN
+608 IFGNVFGELAN

-701 DDWVKKPKPGSAG
+701 DDWDKKPKPGPAG
-714 GGDSIVF
+714 GGESIVF

-767 KEGKG
+767 

>member
-134 EDLTKFTETAAKMG
+134 EDLAKFTETAAKMG

-251 SNQAAVLQQL
+251 SQQAAVLQQL

-392 TLGFIIPKVAKMLG
+392 TLGFIIPKVAKLLG

-453 LKTKIATVALT
+453 LKTKISTIALT
-464 AQIRAH
+464 AQTRAH
-470 TFAMKASA
+470 TFAMRASA
-478 AASKAAAKA
+478 AASKAAAVA
-487 QKAFAAGMKFIKSP
+487 SKAFRAGLAFVTSP
-501 VGIAVIAITAL
+501 IGIAILAITAL
-512 ITAGVWLYKN
+512 ISAGVWLYKN

-549 TAIAAISSRFPALGA
+549 TAIAAISSRVRELLGA
-564 VLSGLWKSVQDVWG
+564 VLPGLWKSVQDVWG

-594 FSGNWSAAWGNIVA
+594 FSGNWSAAWGNVVS

-652 VGGKTLGFNIP
+652 VGGKTLGFNLP

-701 DDWVKKPKPGSAG
+701 DDWDKKPKPGSAG
-714 GGDSIVF
+714 GGESIVF

-767 KEGKG
+767 

>member
-66 AAKKAIEFESTMADV
+66 AAKKAIEFEGTMADV

-101 MSDALLNMSKNI
+101 MSDALLNMSKSI

-134 EDLTKFTETAAKMG
+134 EDLAKFTETAAKMG

-191 ENVLKLSEVV
+191 ENALKLSEVV

-251 SNQAAVLQQL
+251 SKQAAVLQQL

-359 LAALQVQIG
+359 LAVLQVQIG

-392 TLGFIIPKVAKMLG
+392 TLGFIIPKVAKLLG

-453 LKTKIATVALT
+453 LKTKIATLALT
-464 AQIRAH
+464 ASIKAH

-478 AASKAAAKA
+478 AASKIAAGA
-487 QKAFAAGMKFIKSP
+487 QKALAASFKFIKSP
-501 VGIAVIAITAL
+501 VGLTVVAITAL
-512 ITAGVWLYKN
+512 IAAGVWLYKN

-536 ISGIWTKINTAVT
+536 ISAIWTKIDSAVT
-549 TAIAAISSRFPALGA
+549 TAITAISSRFPVLGA
-564 VLSGLWKSVQDVWG
+564 VLSGLWKSVQDVWN
-578 NIKAI
+578 NIQAI

-594 FSGNWSAAWGNIVA
+594 FSGNWSAAWENVVA

-701 DDWVKKPKPGSAG
+701 DDWEKKPKPGSAG
-714 GGDSIVF
+714 GGESIVF

-767 KEGKG
+767 

>member
-43 VSGKA
+43 VSSKV

-88 RDQNGAFTKSYYE
+88 RDEDGAFTKSYYE
-101 MSDALLNMSKNI
+101 MSDALLNMSKSI

-134 EDLTKFTETAAKMG
+134 EDLAKFTETAAKMG
-148 VAFDTTAEQAGEWMA
+148 VAFDTTAEQAGDWMA

-191 ENVLKLSEVV
+191 ENALKLSEVV

-251 SNQAAVLQQL
+251 SKQAAVLQQL

-338 EAEYAVRA
+338 EEEYAVRA

-359 LAALQVQIG
+359 LAVLQVQIG

-392 TLGFIIPKVAKMLG
+392 TLGFIIPKVAKLLG

-453 LKTKIATVALT
+453 LKTKTATIALT

-470 TFAMKASA
+470 TFAMRASA
-478 AASKAAAKA
+478 AESKAAAVA
-487 QKAFAAGMKFIKSP
+487 SKAFRAGLAFVTSP
-501 VGIAVIAITAL
+501 IGIAILAITAL
-512 ITAGVWLYKN
+512 IAAGVWLYKN

-594 FSGNWSAAWGNIVA
+594 FSGNWSAAWGNVVS
-608 IFGNVFGALAN
+608 IFGNEFGALAN

-701 DDWVKKPKPGSAG
+701 DDWDKKPKPGSAG
-714 GGDSIVF
+714 GGESIVF

-767 KEGKG
+767 

>member
-101 MSDALLNMSKNI
+101 MSDALLNMSKSI

-191 ENVLKLSEVV
+191 ENALKLSEVV

-251 SNQAAVLQQL
+251 SKQAAVLQQL

-359 LAALQVQIG
+359 LAVLQVQIG

-392 TLGFIIPKVAKMLG
+392 TLGFIIPKVAKLLG

-453 LKTKIATVALT
+453 LKTKISTVALT
-464 AQIRAH
+464 AQTRAH
-470 TFAMKASA
+470 TFAMRASA
-478 AASKAAAKA
+478 AASKAAAVA
-487 QKAFAAGMKFIKSP
+487 SKAFRAGLAFVTSP
-501 VGIAVIAITAL
+501 IGIAILAITAL
-512 ITAGVWLYKN
+512 IAAGVWLYKN

-594 FSGNWSAAWGNIVA
+594 FSGNWSAAWGNVVS
-608 IFGNVFGALAN
+608 IFGNVFGELAN

-701 DDWVKKPKPGSAG
+701 DDWEKKPKPGSAG
-714 GGDSIVF
+714 GGESIVF

-738 EAGRVSFAEFKRLY
+738 EAVRVSFAEFKRLY

-767 KEGKG
+767 

>member
-134 EDLTKFTETAAKMG
+134 EDLAKFTETAAKMG

-163 TWRTALNLSQTQVT
+163 TWRTALNLSQTQVA

-191 ENVLKLSEVV
+191 ENALKLSEVV

-251 SNQAAVLQQL
+251 SKQAAVLQQL

-326 KVGDAA
+326 KVGDAS

-359 LAALQVQIG
+359 LAVLQVQIG

-392 TLGFIIPKVAKMLG
+392 TLGFIIPKVAKLLG

-416 NIGLGITAVVGISKT
+416 NIGLGITAVVGISNT

-453 LKTKIATVALT
+453 LKTKTATIALT
-464 AQIRAH
+464 AQTRAH

-512 ITAGVWLYKN
+512 IAAGVWLYKN

-594 FSGNWSAAWGNIVA
+594 FSGNWSAAWGNVVS
-608 IFGNVFGALAN
+608 IFGNVFGELAN

-701 DDWVKKPKPGSAG
+701 DDWDKKPKPGPAG
-714 GGDSIVF
+714 GGESIVF
-721 SPVFNFYGGTPS
+721 SPVFNFS
-733 REEAM
+733 
-738 EAGRVSFAEFKRLY
+738 GRVSFAEFKRLY

-767 KEGKG
+767 